1 MKTPPNSVFAC
12 FSAFAALAQAVFAV
26 GGASPQ
32 PSPQPAQKL
41 PTVAVLRLESS
52 KIDTADLEV
61 LRDALTVE
69 LQNSGVVRVMERSQM
84 NSILSEQGFQSS
96 GSCDQSECA
105 VEVGKLLAV
114 DRMVLGSAGKIGDT
128 WSVTLRLVR
137 VETGEVAAS
146 VRDSRTG
153 SIEVLL
159 SQSVPKLANQLVQAM
174 GSKPASVAGSEASFL
189 EASLIIGDKTFRKQS
204 GFDRLEA
211 ISPSLSV
218 SQTMMLN
225 EKGSTSKGWAWANL
239 YPFIPVGSMVQG
251 DWPGVGWIYL
261 GYVPGLIATGNSS
274 NSAGVLIA
282 AAWGFQIARPIYFAT
297 VSNTK
302 LKKALHLQASSWT
315 PAPALQLTSRG
326 DLQPALAWTF

>member
-1 MKTPPNSVFAC
+1 MKTPRNSVVAC
-12 FSAFAALAQAVFAV
+12 FSALALLAQ
-26 GGASPQ
+26 GGHAEGGSPPQ
-32 PSPQPAQKL
+32 PPAKL

-84 NSILSEQGFQSS
+84 NAILSEQGFQSS
-96 GSCDQSECA
+96 GSCDKSECA

-159 SQSVPKLANQLVQAM
+159 SQSVPKLAAQLIQSM
-174 GSKPASVAGSEASFL
+174 GSKPAPVAGAGSDPAYL
-189 EASLIIGDKTFRKQS
+189 EANLIVGDRTYRKPS
-204 GFDRLEA
+204 GFDRLKA
-211 ISPSLSV
+211 ISPSLSAAQ
-218 SQTMMLN
+218 SMSLY
-225 EKGSTSKGWAWANL
+225 EKGSTSGGWAWANV
-239 YPFIPVGSMVQG
+239 YPLIPVGSLVQG
-251 DWPGVGWIYL
+251 DWGGVGWIYL
-261 GYVPGLIATGNSS
+261 AYVPFLAVASSGSASSGGLALLG
-274 NSAGVLIA
+274 
-282 AAWGFQIARPIYFAT
+282 WGFQIGRPIYFASQ
-297 VSNTK
+297 SNTK
-302 LKKALHLQASSWT
+302 LKKALSLQASHWV
-315 PAPALQLTSRG
+315 PAPSLQLTSAG